1 MDMYRADYQSGI
13 KLICKRVFIT
23 DDDENYYQLT

>member
-13 KLICKRVFIT
+13 KLYKKEFYNS
-23 DDDENYYQLT
+23 DDDRELLKLT